1 MTVRPIS
8 PVANPW
14 CNRVLV
20 GVVPAL
26 GEPMRRRDFI
36 KVITG
41 SAAVWPLA
49 ARAQQPDRIRRIGVM
64 NAFTE
69 DDPEASLRFTTL
81 RDGLLKLGWT
91 EGRNIRF
98 EQHRSGTD
106 PAAISR
112 VAREIVDTRP
122 EVILTDSTP
131 PTAAVLRETHTI
143 PVVFVQVVD
152 PVGSGFVASFPHPG
166 GNATGL
172 NAFPPTLTS
181 KWLELLME
189 IVPRTARVMCLF
201 NPPTAP
207 YAQRFLE
214 PLKGAASSIGVE
226 VAASPVHDP
235 GEVETVIA
243 GFAREP
249 DGGLLVL
256 PSTFITVHRDL
267 IIAQAERYR
276 LPAIYPFRYFV
287 ENGGLI
293 SYGDVPSDAYRQAA
307 TYIDQILRGAKP
319 ADLPVEQPTKIE
331 LVINLRT
338 AKALGI
344 TVPASLL
351 VRADEV
357 IE

>member
-1 MTVRPIS
+1 
-8 PVANPW
+8 
-14 CNRVLV
+14 
-20 GVVPAL
+20 
-26 GEPMRRRDFI
+26 MRRRDFI
-36 KVITG
+36 KGIGVS
-41 SAAVWPLA
+41 SAWPLA
-49 ARAQQPDRIRRIGVM
+49 ARAQRPDRMRRVGVM
-64 NAFTE
+64 MAFAE
-69 DDPEASLRFTTL
+69 DDPEALLRVTTL
-81 RDGLLKLGWT
+81 REELLKLGWT

-106 PAAISR
+106 PEAISR

-122 EVILTDSTP
+122 DVILADSTP

-143 PVVFVQVVD
+143 PVVFVQVGD

-166 GNATGL
+166 GNATGF
-172 NAFPPTLTS
+172 NNFPLTMTS

-189 IVPRTARVMCLF
+189 IVPRTARVMYLF

-207 YAQRFLE
+207 FAQRFLE

-226 VAASPVHDP
+226 VVASPVHDP
-235 GEVETVIA
+235 AEVETGIA

-256 PSTFITVHRDL
+256 PSTFMLVHRDL
-267 IIAQAERYR
+267 IIGSAERYR
-276 LPAIYPFRYFV
+276 LPAIYAFRYFA
-287 ENGGLI
+287 ESGGLI
-293 SYGDVPSDAYRQAA
+293 SYGSVPADAYRQAA

-319 ADLPVEQPTKIE
+319 GDLPVQMSVKFE
-331 LVINLRT
+331 LAVNLKT
-338 AKALGI
+338 AKAMGLKI
-344 TVPASLL
+344 PESFL